1 MSFANALSGMQAASY
16 ELDVLGNNIAN
27 TETVGFKG
35 SNARF
40 GDVFAN
46 ALGTTGQSG
55 MGVQSLADKTDF
67 QPGTLTTTGRSQD
80 VAIDGPGF
88 FRFDH
93 RGEAFYSRDGQLTL
107 IPEGYLEN
115 ARGARL
121 VGYGA
126 GGGTLQPL
134 EISFD
139 PMPGQPTTNMTMALN
154 LDAGAEAVPAGS
166 SAGSTFAA
174 RAEAYDTD
182 GTPYDVQLA
191 FTKVTDNEWQL
202 AARVADGSGNW
213 VESTDSLADLRF
225 DANGQP
231 VGETPRNL
239 SFDLGGGNA
248 LAFTLDLSA
257 STQFGNA
264 SAVREQSQDGY
275 PRGEAD
281 EVVIEADGRVVRHY
295 TNEQTE
301 VMGQI
306 ALAHFASPQNLVQEG
321 ENSWREAEGSGPA
334 QMGLPGTH
342 EAQRGVW
349 GSLLGEAIETS
360 NVELNQ
366 ELIDLLGAQRAYQ
379 VNSKSASVQN
389 EMLQTAINLR

>member
-35 SNARF
+35 SHARF
-40 GDVFAN
+40 GDVYAS
-46 ALGTTGQSG
+46 ALGASGQLG
-55 MGVQSLADKTDF
+55 MGTETLANKTNFQTGSLE
-67 QPGTLTTTGRSQD
+67 LTGRPLD
-80 VAIDGPGF
+80 MAIDGPGF
-88 FRFDH
+88 FRFAQ
-93 RGEAFYSRDGQLTL
+93 GEEALYTRDGQVTLT
-107 IPEGYLEN
+107 PEGYLEN
-115 ARGARL
+115 AQGARL
-121 VGYGA
+121 VGFGA
-126 GGGTLQPL
+126 GGGALQPL
-134 EISFD
+134 EVPFD
-139 PMPGQPTTNMTMALN
+139 PMPGQATTNMTMALN
-154 LDAGAEAVPAGS
+154 LDAGAEVNSAFTASAV
-166 SAGSTFAA
+166 
-174 RAEAYDTD
+174 AYGTD
-182 GTPYDVQLA
+182 GTPHDVQLA
-191 FTKVTDNEWQL
+191 FTKAAANEWQV

-213 VESTDSLADLRF
+213 IETTAPLANLGF

-231 VGETPRNL
+231 VDEAPRNL
-239 SFDLGGGNA
+239 GFDLGGGDA
-248 LAFTLDLSA
+248 LAFTLDMSA
-257 STQFGNA
+257 STQFGSA

-295 TNEQTE
+295 TNEQTQ

-306 ALAHFASPQNLVQEG
+306 ALAHFASPQNLVREG
-321 ENSWREAEGSGPA
+321 ENGWREAEGSGPA

-379 VNSKSASVQN
+379 VNSRSASVQN